1 MASTTNNLLGLLWQ
15 KELPWCCQFGV
26 EALVEDVVATEAVEE
41 AAAEVA
47 EVNKH
52 FLLALETGNVQN
64 RTAETQ
70 TLPGETTATNA
81 KPLNQLEPEAV
92 VMTEVETAE
101 EVEDLEAGAAE
112 ASVEATEIVVV
123 VEALEVAAE
132 AVPCVEAVA
141 VETVIVPTK
150 QEEQQQ
156 TKQDM
161 PPLTS
166 VSPPSVFS
174 LAPGIYYLSRS
185 FFRSFPTISSPNG
198 LVLL

>member
-1 MASTTNNLLGLLWQ
+1 MLQFPIKVEDVVVVVVKAGSAKIAIEAIMALTTNNLLGLLWQ

-81 KPLNQLEPEAV
+81 KILSP
-92 VMTEVETAE
+92 M
-101 EVEDLEAGAAE
+101 
-112 ASVEATEIVVV
+112 
-123 VEALEVAAE
+123 ALKALMK
-132 AVPCVEAVA
+132 
-141 VETVIVPTK
+141 T
-150 QEEQQQ
+150 
-156 TKQDM
+156 
-161 PPLTS
+161 
-166 VSPPSVFS
+166 
-174 LAPGIYYLSRS
+174 
-185 FFRSFPTISSPNG
+185 
-198 LVLL
+198 